1 MAPALLLLL
10 ALRHEQQQRT
20 ILHQLLQATDSM
32 TIVRIYNQVTLH
44 RVNDSR

>member
-1 MAPALLLLL
+1 MAPVLLLLL
-10 ALRHEQQQRT
+10 APRHVQQQRT

-32 TIVRIYNQVTLH
+32 TIVRIHNKVTLH